1 MCKDYLC
8 FCVEC
13 FDLCFWISTFV
24 VPVITYIVIQGL
36 RPRLSITALR
46 IEDTRL
52 KVKVTNK
59 SYFFDANNLR
69 IEICIYNKQN
79 GYTYHFEP
87 DHTDFLI
94 LPSRS
99 FFLNKDATKVF
110 VSRKAAESAIII
122 LNEERDK
129 DDKKDKNQSEY
140 TPFTGYSNLIA
151 MLNEGYKVRVRCH
164 AYHSFS
170 GLGKSFEKTF

>member
-13 FDLCFWISTFV
+13 FDVCFWISTV
-24 VPVITYIVIQGL
+24 IVPIITYLVIQGL
-36 RPRLSITALR
+36 RPRLSITAL
-46 IEDTRL
+46 IVENTRL
-52 KVKVTNK
+52 KVKVTNR
-59 SYFFDANNLR
+59 SYFFDSNNLR
-69 IEICIYNKQN
+69 IEICIHNKQN

-94 LPSRS
+94 LPNRS
-99 FFLNKDATKVF
+99 LFFKKDSTKVF
-110 VSRKAAESAIII
+110 VSRKAAESALII
-122 LNEERDK
+122 LNDQRVA
-129 DDKKDKNQSEY
+129 NQVEY
-140 TPFTGYSNLIA
+140 TPFTGFAKLID

-170 GLGKSFEKTF
+170 GLGKSFEKLF

>member
-8 FCVEC
+8 FCVDC
-13 FDLCFWISTFV
+13 FNACFWISTFV

-36 RPRLSITALR
+36 RPRLSITALS

-52 KVKVTNK
+52 KVKVVNK

-94 LPSRS
+94 LPCRS
-99 FFLNKDATKVF
+99 FFFNKDATKVF
-110 VSRKAAESAIII
+110 VSRKVAESALII
-122 LNEERDK
+122 LNGERVE
-129 DDKKDKNQSEY
+129 NQIAY
-140 TPFTGYSNLIA
+140 TPLTGFKELIT
-151 MLNEGYKVRVRCH
+151 MLGDGYKVRVRCH